1 MVTVTIFKNL
11 CGFGGGLFLSKE
23 TDLERKLDN
32 AVFYEVRGSDPE
44 CNCGQACLGEA
55 PKPDF
60 VVFVSQVGA
69 NAWALAKT
77 LFENRIDVITVGTDT
92 PLKLMDLR
100 NFQLI

>member
-1 MVTVTIFKNL
+1 MVTATIFKNL

-44 CNCGQACLGEA
+44 CNCGQGYLGEV

-60 VVFVSQVGA
+60 VVYVSQSWPMLGP
-69 NAWALAKT
+69 WQKLFLKT
-77 LFENRIDVITVGTDT
+77 GLTS
-92 PLKLMDLR
+92 LL
-100 NFQLI
+100 